1 LEENRSKRILL
12 AKGGSAVLAFILNT
26 GVLDYLRAHVSS
38 LSPLTRFTIALAAV
52 LVMPPLCR
60 RVKMPPVVGLLLAGI
75 FLGPFV
81 LDVFGKERPIADFM
95 ADLGKLLL
103 MFYSGLDV
111 DLALFRQS
119 QRKVTIFGLIT
130 TTLPLLLGTAVGL
143 WFGYLAIPA
152 IVLGSL
158 LASHTLLAI
167 PIIREMGA
175 TRLEPV
181 TVTCGA
187 TVMSDTLSLVVFAI
201 CLSTYQRGFS
211 MSVLVSQLVEIVG
224 FVLFVLFVLS
234 RVARYALNKV
244 TDQEDAYFIL
254 MFAVLAIAAGL
265 ASLVQLPGIV
275 GAFLVGLVI
284 NAAAQ
289 NKPAKEKLWF
299 FAKTLFIPA
308 FFLVT
313 GFLINPAVFYRSLID
328 NFALAAS
335 IVMALVIGKFLA
347 AEISGRLFKYPQA
360 ARLTVW
366 SLTLPQVAATLAATL
381 VGFKT
386 FDPGGNRL
394 IDERILNS
402 VFVLMLTTSIL
413 GPVMSQFF
421 TPKMLRVWRGNA
433 AQDKTAA

>member
-1 LEENRSKRILL
+1 M
-12 AKGGSAVLAFILNT
+12 LAFILNS
-26 GVLDYLRAHVSS
+26 GLLEYLRAHIAS
-38 LSPLTRFTIALAAV
+38 LSPLSRFTVALAAV
-52 LVMPPLCR
+52 LLMPPLCR
-60 RVKMPPVVGLLLAGI
+60 RVKLPPVVGLLVAGI

-81 LDVFGKERPIADFM
+81 LDIFGKDRPVADFF

-103 MFYSGLDV
+103 MFYAGLDV

-130 TTLPLLLGTAVGL
+130 TTLPLVLGTAVGL
-143 WFGYLAIPA
+143 WFGYAAIPA

-158 LASHTLLAI
+158 LASHTLLGI
-167 PIIREMGA
+167 PIIRELGA

-187 TVMSDTLSLVVFAI
+187 TVMSDTLSLVVFAV

-211 MSVLVSQLVEIVG
+211 TSVLVSQLVQIVG

-234 RVARYALNKV
+234 RVARYALDRV
-244 TDQEDAYFIL
+244 ADQEDVYFIL
-254 MFAVLAIAAGL
+254 MFAVLAVAAGL

-275 GAFLVGLVI
+275 GAFLVGLAI

-299 FAKTLFIPA
+299 FANTLFIPA

-313 GFLINPAVFYRSLID
+313 GFLINPVVFYHSLID
-328 NFALAAS
+328 NFALAVS
-335 IVMALVIGKFLA
+335 IILALVIGKFVA
-347 AEISGRLFKYPQA
+347 AEISGRLFKYPQE

-381 VGFKT
+381 VGFRT

-394 IDERILNS
+394 IDDRILNA

-413 GPVMSQFF
+413 GPVMTQFF
-421 TPKMLRVWRGNA
+421 TPKMLQVWRGSGD
-433 AQDKTAA
+433 QDKTAA